1 MHRNLAK
8 QKSAYVKLPLD
19 LLNVHTGLGVG
30 NISYLLDVFGT
41 ACNSLRV
48 FFFFLFFFINPT
60 CCEGITTSPRLIG
73 KCSACHTCLPDK
85 GGGGNGDNSP
95 FRRARE

>member
-41 ACNSLRV
+41 ACNSLRGV
-48 FFFFLFFFINPT
+48 FFFFFFKSHMLRRHHYLPPPNRKMF
-60 CCEGITTSPRLIG
+60 
-73 KCSACHTCLPDK
+73 CLPHV
-85 GGGGNGDNSP
+85 
-95 FRRARE
+95 FTR